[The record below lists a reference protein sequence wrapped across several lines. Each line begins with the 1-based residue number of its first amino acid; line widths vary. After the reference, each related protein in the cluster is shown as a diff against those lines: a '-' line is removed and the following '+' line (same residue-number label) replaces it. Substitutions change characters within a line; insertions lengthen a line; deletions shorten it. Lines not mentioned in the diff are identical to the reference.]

1 MDRNVRKPFTFGRLP
16 HDYMLSA
23 HSMIGRMICAHADGA
38 GGRELDPA
46 GSGLRAIS
54 V

>member
-1 MDRNVRKPFTFGRLP
+1 MDRNVRKPFLFGRPP

-23 HSMIGRMICAHADGA
+23 HSMIGRMICAHAEGA
-38 GGRELDPA
+38 GGRELHPV

-54 V
+54 I